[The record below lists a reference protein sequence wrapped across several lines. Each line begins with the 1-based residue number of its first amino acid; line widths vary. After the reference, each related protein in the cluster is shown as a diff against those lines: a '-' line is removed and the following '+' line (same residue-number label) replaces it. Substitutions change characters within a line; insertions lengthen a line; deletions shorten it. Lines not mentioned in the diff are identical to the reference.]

1 MKYETPK
8 LVASTPAINAIQ
20 ANHDKSIQKYFE
32 GVNLPEEMTQGA
44 YQDYE

>member
-8 LVASTPAINAIQ
+8 LIASLPAINAVQ

-32 GVNLPEEMTQGA
+32 GVSLPDEMTQGA